1 VKGKEKPNQSHLYL
15 RQLLKKT
22 VIQKKLREI
31 RICKKTWHL
40 MQSTS
45 KGSTNL
51 RTSLNSRHKHVD
63 TSLRYVKDNQTGLF
77 GNQRTV
83 NVAGARETVGS
94 QVVQQ
99 NGIQCFNCKEFGHF
113 AKECKKPKRAEKVD
127 WLEDKGEEVDEQ
139 ELEAHYSFMANI
151 QEVLPTDLGTD
162 AEPLEKVQ
170 YDDEYNVFANEKQ
183 HSEQHDSIN
192 NTFVVEKVDRNVIP
206 DSPDMCDN
214 NDQAEQN
221 AKECDDERDVLANLI
236 ANLTL
241 DVEENKKILKQLKKA
256 KTSLSQELK
265 ECKYTLEETTKALGE
280 SNSTRDIC
288 LIALQSHKVE
298 LEKYKTYLNHP
309 IENDKLELER
319 KYLDQL
325 ARANEIRK
333 NMWRKSFVKPKPNIG
348 KNISFLPT
356 QKSLSKSKQ
365 AYNVMIQNIN
375 LFKTICDQAWQKHVK
390 DHFYVPTA
398 KDMST
403 LVEVCLMPLAI
414 KTQNDSFI
422 FVEGFTAVLVVLITG
437 ASQSKQYGKSES
449 VSYYLPD

>member
-1 VKGKEKPNQSHLYL
+1 MHNNIMAAGSRDRPSMLAPGRYAQWRSPKPATETSKAVEEHCEIKTFANMSDANKAHFKAGKEAIYMLLTGIRNEIYSIVDACNTSHEMWIAIE
-15 RQLLKKT
+15 R
-22 VIQKKLREI
+22 
-31 RICKKTWHL
+31 
-40 MQSTS
+40 
-45 KGSTNL
+45 N
-51 RTSLNSRHKHVD
+51 KHVD
-63 TSLRYVKDNQTGLF
+63 TSLRYVKDNQTGQF

-83 NVAGARETVGS
+83 TVAGARETVGS

-139 ELEAHYSFMANI
+139 ELEAHYSFMAKI

-183 HSEQHDSIN
+183 HSEQPDSIN

-206 DSPDMCDN
+206 DLPDMCDN

-221 AKECDDERDVLANLI
+221 AKECDDERAALANLI

-256 KTSLSQELK
+256 NTSLSQELK
-265 ECKYTLEETTKALGE
+265 ECKYTLEETTRALGE

-298 LEKYKTYLNHP
+298 LENYKTYLNHP
-309 IENDKLELER
+309 IKNDKLELER
-319 KYLDQL
+319 NLKETLGLL
-325 ARANEIRK
+325 AQKENDTKEASKLKAYELSVVKR
-333 NMWRKSFVKPKPNIG
+333 NM
-348 KNISFLPT
+348 
-356 QKSLSKSKQ
+356 
-365 AYNVMIQNIN
+365 
-375 LFKTICDQAWQKHVK
+375 
-390 DHFYVPTA
+390 
-398 KDMST
+398 MS
-403 LVEVCLMPLAI
+403 
-414 KTQNDSFI
+414 
-422 FVEGFTAVLVVLITG
+422 
-437 ASQSKQYGKSES
+437 
-449 VSYYLPD
+449 